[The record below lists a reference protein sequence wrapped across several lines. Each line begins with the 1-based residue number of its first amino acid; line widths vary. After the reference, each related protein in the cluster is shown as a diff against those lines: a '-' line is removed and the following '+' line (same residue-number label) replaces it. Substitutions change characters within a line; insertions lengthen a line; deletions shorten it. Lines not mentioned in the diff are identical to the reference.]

1 MQTMHLNHINS
12 VGILRPLQYIRA
24 KNMMKIR
31 PANSTDASVIL
42 KFIRE
47 LAEYEEALHCV
58 NASEEDIVSSL
69 FNEDSTAKAIIC
81 EVDSCPIGYA
91 VYFFNYSTW
100 LGKNGLYLEDLYVTP
115 SFRSSGAGK
124 LLMKTLANEAIEKGC
139 GRFEW
144 SVLHW
149 NQPAIDFYH
158 HIGAEEQS
166 EWRIYRLTGEALHNF
181 ALES

>member
-1 MQTMHLNHINS
+1 
-12 VGILRPLQYIRA
+12 
-24 KNMMKIR
+24 MKIR
-31 PANSTDASVIL
+31 SAKSTDANTIL
-42 KFIRE
+42 NFIKE

-58 NASEEDIVSSL
+58 EANVDDIVLSL
-69 FNEDSTAKAIIC
+69 FSEDSTAKAIIC
-81 EVDSCPIGYA
+81 EVDNQPVGYA
-91 VYFFNYSTW
+91 VYFYNYSTW

-124 LLMKTLANEAIEKGC
+124 LLMKTLANIAIEKGC

-166 EWRIYRLTGEALHNF
+166 EWRIYRLTGESLKHF
-181 ALES
+181 ALE